1 MSRKER
7 TAIVSLAASLA
18 MAAAKMALGL
28 ALGSLALITDALH
41 STVDFVATCMT
52 YFAVRWGDRPPDESH
67 PYGHGKFES
76 VAALAEATLLLLLAG
91 GVMVEAVQRLVQG
104 AAPPAFSILVFVVL
118 GIEIAVNW
126 WRAAVLRRVGRETG
140 SRALE
145 ADSLHFASDVF
156 SSFAVIAGFILIGLG
171 YWWGDAA
178 AAVGVA
184 LLIASLALKLLRR
197 TVDDLVDRAPPG
209 LARALE
215 DMIADVRGVVAV
227 DSVRLRPV
235 GPRFFVDATVDVPR
249 SLSVEQAAAV
259 ERRIA
264 DAARTVLGNA
274 EVIVQS
280 NPVALDDE
288 TIQERVLLVAA
299 RENAAVH
306 HVTVHHAGERLAVAL
321 DLEVEA
327 AMPLGAA
334 HDAADRLEQA
344 IRAELGAETEVETHI
359 EPLMPVT
366 RSPGDID
373 PELRVEFEALLRREA
388 AGIAGLSEI
397 HDVRVR
403 RSPAGYVVVAHCR
416 LDPAEPVRSVHEKVD
431 ALERAVREQ
440 RPEIARLLIHAEP
453 RQRTAK

>member
-7 TAIVSLAASLA
+7 AAVVSLVASFV
-18 MAAAKMALGL
+18 MAAAKLALGL

-41 STVDFVATCMT
+41 STVDFVATGMT
-52 YFAVRWGDRPPDESH
+52 YLAVRWGDRPPDESH

-76 VAALAEATLLLLLAG
+76 VAALGEATLLLLLAG
-91 GVMVEAVQRLVQG
+91 GVMVEAIRRLSEG
-104 AAPPAFSILVFVVL
+104 AEPPTFSIFVFIVL
-118 GIEIAVNW
+118 GVEIAVNS
-126 WRAAVLRRVGRETG
+126 WRASALGRVGRETG

-145 ADSLHFASDVF
+145 ADSLHFTSDVF
-156 SSFAVIAGFILIGLG
+156 SSLAVIAGFVLIGLG
-171 YWWGDAA
+171 YWWGDAG
-178 AAVGVA
+178 AAVAVA
-184 LLIASLALKLLRR
+184 LLIAFLALRLLRR

-215 DMIADVRGVVAV
+215 DMIADVRGVVEV
-227 DSVRLRPV
+227 ESVRLRPV
-235 GPRFFVDATVDVPR
+235 GPRFFVDITVNVPR

-259 ERRIA
+259 KERIA
-264 DAARTVLGNA
+264 EAARTVLGNA
-274 EVIVQS
+274 EVVVES

-288 TIQERVLLVAA
+288 TIHERVHLVAA

-327 AMPLGAA
+327 SMPLGAA
-334 HDAADRLEQA
+334 HEAADRLEQA
-344 IRAELGAETEVETHI
+344 IRAELGADTEVETHI
-359 EPLMPVT
+359 EPLMPVI
-366 RSPGDID
+366 RSAGEID
-373 PELRVEFEALLRREA
+373 AALRGAFTELLRREA

-431 ALERAVREQ
+431 ALERAVREE
-440 RPEIARLLIHAEP
+440 RPEIARIVIHAEP
-453 RQRTAK
+453 RLRGPH